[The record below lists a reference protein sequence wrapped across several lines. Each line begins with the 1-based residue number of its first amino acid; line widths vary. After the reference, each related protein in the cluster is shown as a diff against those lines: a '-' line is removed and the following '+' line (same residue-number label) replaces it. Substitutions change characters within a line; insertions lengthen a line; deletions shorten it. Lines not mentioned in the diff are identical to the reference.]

1 MSRQSKPPVTSH
13 QPPEKNQNSDPQ
25 TTPFIRLD
33 SVSHSYIESDS
44 LHKVLNKISL
54 SVNHGEKVA
63 LLGRSGSGKSTLL
76 NLISGI
82 DLPDFGR
89 IDFDGKDI
97 VSLDETTR
105 TLFRREHIGF
115 IYQFFNLVPSLTAVE
130 NVALALELNGISSK
144 QARERSLSM
153 LDRLGIADRAQQFPT
168 RLSGGEQQRVAIARA
183 LVHNPAI
190 VLADEPTGNLDAKS
204 GNDVLSLLNETVL
217 ESGSALLLVTHS
229 LAVAQTAD
237 RVLTL
242 EDGNIS
248 EQVGDFAW

>member
-248 EQVGDFAW
+248 EQVSDFAW